1 MSLGLLKEQLRKAK
15 IIKKGDYKYILNAIT
30 EQEPALEPAILD
42 DCANKLLE
50 RLNYKG
56 ATKILTAETMGIPI
70 STTISLKTSL
80 PLIIATR
87 RKKGTLD
94 EVAVEY
100 ICGYENGILHING
113 IKRGD
118 RVLIIDDLI
127 STGGTILSM
136 IEGVKRTGA
145 KIEDIGAIFNK
156 ADYGGMRELKRKGFQ
171 PKVLLDV
178 KLKEDKIEIKEV

>member
-1 MSLGLLKEQLRKAK
+1 MSLKLLKSQLENAK
-15 IIKKGDYKYILNAIT
+15 IINKGDYRYILNTIT

-56 ATKILTAETMGIPI
+56 ANKILTAESMGIPI

-87 RKKGTLD
+87 RKKGTMD
-94 EVAVEY
+94 EIAVEY
-100 ICGYENGILHING
+100 ICGYENGVLHING
-113 IKRGD
+113 IKGGD

-127 STGGTILSM
+127 STAGTIFSM
-136 IEGVKRTGA
+136 IEGVKKAGA
-145 KIEDIGAIFNK
+145 EIEDIGAIFNK
-156 ADYGGMRELKRKGFQ
+156 VDYGGMKELKNKGFQ

-178 KLKEDKIEIKEV
+178 RLKGEEIEVKDA